1 LRMRGNGCRFPA
13 LGRFRI
19 LLRLRISIYGNLN
32 PTVAAVEPTL
42 VQTLTVLP
50 NSYMLNTSSSI
61 IVVTIALT
69 GQTVL
74 YNGEMTSV
82 ALLPQDDRTKAPDYL
97 YDERLMNQPEVYG
110 RAVPSVFF
118 SIYAAISSSFAL
130 CNYLKSNKELPSCSP
145 QFLWWYKNGSSRSLV
160 IKIALSNGLG
170 INRDHGRGII
180 SRPQSAFIY
189 VYKAICSSKSL
200 HRLTCLRVH

>member
-1 LRMRGNGCRFPA
+1 MRGNGCRFPA

-82 ALLPQDDRTKAPDYL
+82 AQVTERRRLITLR
-97 YDERLMNQPEVYG
+97 DERLMNQPEVYG

-118 SIYAAISSSFAL
+118 SIYAGFLQASLYAI
-130 CNYLKSNKELPSCSP
+130 
-145 QFLWWYKNGSSRSLV
+145 
-160 IKIALSNGLG
+160 I
-170 INRDHGRGII
+170 
-180 SRPQSAFIY
+180 
-189 VYKAICSSKSL
+189 
-200 HRLTCLRVH
+200 

>member
-1 LRMRGNGCRFPA
+1 MRMRGNGCRFPA

-145 QFLWWYKNGSSRSLV
+145 QFFVVVQEWIFEVLSYKNSPVEWTGH
-160 IKIALSNGLG
+160 K
-170 INRDHGRGII
+170 
-180 SRPQSAFIY
+180 
-189 VYKAICSSKSL
+189 
-200 HRLTCLRVH
+200 